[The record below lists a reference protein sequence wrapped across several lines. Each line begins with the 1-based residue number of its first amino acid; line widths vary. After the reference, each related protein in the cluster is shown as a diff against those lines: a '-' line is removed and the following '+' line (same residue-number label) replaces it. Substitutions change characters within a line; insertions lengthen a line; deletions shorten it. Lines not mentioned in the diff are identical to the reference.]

1 MSTKETQ
8 PETPICGQAD
18 NNDSGIVISTIMSTN
33 ETQPET
39 PICGQADNNDS
50 GIVIS
55 TIMSTNETQPETP
68 ICGQADNNENLNT
81 SNHGLHLQ
89 RKVSI
94 YKENLKQD
102 FILSGNI
109 FIEAF
114 KKLLDKEKKKE
125 VKNFYMQRLLHSIF
139 FFGQIYEPQIKPEEF
154 IHDECSLK
162 VYKNKFQEVF
172 EKCQTHLACQSPYS
186 ILLEYMTTADDAK
199 KPEPLKQNLKDIN
212 NSLLRN
218 NKENESVANDF
229 SASVIAY
236 SCARDTSI
244 SNDTDWYYGASIS
257 YKDSVPRNI
266 IISTSSLFV
275 WDKAISYIVCCGDNG
290 RGLTFP
296 NNVQCCAYR
305 FNGKEWDYELIPPC
319 IKCDKMFN
327 VQYEL
332 EYKETTDKQTWP
344 YGNCAEVESLSN
356 LLRSNENLRNDVK
369 EGDNNGTRERN
380 NRELGD
386 NTSTMGRQEIE
397 RAFKDNYENGKE
409 KELRLLL
416 GTRGFQVKD
425 QQKLQLFL
433 PNQTPSQ

>member
-125 VKNFYMQRLLHSIF
+125 VKNFYMQR
-139 FFGQIYEPQIKPEEF
+139 
-154 IHDECSLK
+154 
-162 VYKNKFQEVF
+162 
-172 EKCQTHLACQSPYS
+172 
-186 ILLEYMTTADDAK
+186 MTTADDAK